1 MFRKI
6 TVCLFALLIFQ
17 TSLVAGEFESP
28 AKIEYQQLYGKEFN
42 RNFQLGIA
50 LGMRVDEQEYFRFSP
65 LGSFNLFYNISPV
78 VALRTEFGLAK
89 NRQELQDKTI
99 SRFHT
104 GVSIRLKDMRSLF
117 STFVELGINHSWY
130 VNNTA
135 DTKQTI
141 RRFGFKFAIGVELKL
156 SKSIL
161 ADFSF
166 TQMLQSVTTNYYAL
180 YSIPCNPDFDCPT
193 YPSYNFLSEQ
203 YYNPSTLE
211 LLLRFNL

>member
-1 MFRKI
+1 MLKKI
-6 TVCLFALLIFQ
+6 TVSLLLMF
-17 TSLVAGEFESP
+17 LVQSSVIAGEFESP

-65 LGSFNLFYNISPV
+65 LGSINFFYNISPV
-78 VALRTEFGLAK
+78 VSIRTEFGFIK
-89 NRQELQDKTI
+89 YRQELQDKTI

-130 VNNTA
+130 VNTTK
-135 DTKQTI
+135 TKQTI
-141 RRFGFKFAIGVELKL
+141 RTIGFKFAIGVELKL

-161 ADFSF
+161 GDFSF
-166 TQMLQSVTTNYYAL
+166 TQMLQHTGGYAYTKYL
-180 YSIPCNPDFDCPT
+180 SPCRIDFECEQF
-193 YPSYNFLSEQ
+193 PSYNFLSEH